1 MAYTYL
7 VGWSKLDRWYYGVRW
22 AKGAMPGGLWVDYF
36 TSSKYVAAMRT
47 EFGEPDVVEVRR
59 VFDDGAAAREWEEK
73 VIDRMN
79 CVDSDK
85 WLNRHNKGVEFSQ
98 TGIRSVEHR
107 EKLRKA
113 NTGKVYG
120 PPSAEHRAKL
130 KVAAAAKW
138 NDAAMAAKITAAR
151 NAVVSTPEFKKK
163 ISDAN
168 TRILNDPLKSA
179 QRSNRLK
186 AALTGKVRSAEF
198 KEKISKA
205 NTGKTHSLE
214 TKEKWAIAKRGRPSN
229 NRWTEE
235 SRQKLAAT
243 WAKRKLE
250 KVQHAE

>member
-22 AKGAMPGGLWVDYF
+22 AKGAMPEGLWVDYF

-59 VFDDGAAAREWEEK
+59 VFDDGATARGWEEK

-85 WLNRHNKGVEFSQ
+85 WLNRHNKGAKFSQ
-98 TGIRSVEHR
+98 TGIRSAEHR

-130 KVAAAAKW
+130 KAAAATKW
-138 NDAAMAAKITAAR
+138 NDPDMAAKITAAMK
-151 NAVVSTPEFKKK
+151 AVVSTPEHKKKMSDAAERIRCDPVKFEDRNKK
-163 ISDAN
+163 ISEAN
-168 TRILNDPLKSA
+168 
-179 QRSNRLK
+179 
-186 AALTGKVRSAEF
+186 TGKVRSEAARLRYSE
-198 KEKISKA
+198 
-205 NTGKTHSLE
+205 
-214 TKEKWAIAKRGRPSN
+214 AKRGRPG
-229 NRWTEE
+229 RQWTDEQRLNASK
-235 SRQKLAAT
+235 SRQGAVRSDETKEKMRVSWIA
-243 WAKRKLE
+243 RKERML
-250 KVQHAE
+250 